1 MGAERRLLGG
11 RQLRQVER
19 RPKGEVLRLQLWP
32 RHQPHGLL
40 VVVPRRVVVLLLLL
54 GGGGGG
60 VCVANGPRRG
70 RGVCEGGGVLRLVL
84 LLLGPEVVRRQVLRT
99 QVLHVPLIHRQ
110 SSRTHAPVR
119 ARPGQGGGACHRLS
133 QVGARGEGRGEVK
146 KAGRRLLGGRR
157 RRGPG
162 AHWPSAGPRASC
174 SDCADGRDGGR
185 LPRRRAKVSP
195 SLVRPGHRVAIGGL
209 PLGAAETARVAQRH
223 AAPPLRSRRRAA
235 PLARSP
241 RVLVRQ
247 RQGRGRRRRGAR
259 QEGGRQADTSGSGT
273 GPGLRPRLGKDDVS
287 VDGGGGRGVQRV
299 QGSAARI
306 AANGVGGKNRQ
317 RAGAA
322 TRPCG
327 CGGGG
332 LPGGRRRVR
341 AKAGTLAG
349 RGGGRRHGK
358 RLRC

>member
-19 RPKGEVLRLQLWP
+19 RPKGEVLQLQLWP

-146 KAGRRLLGGRR
+146 AGRRLLGGRR

-223 AAPPLRSRRRAA
+223 AAPA
-235 PLARSP
+235 
-241 RVLVRQ
+241 
-247 RQGRGRRRRGAR
+247 RRGDGPKDVR
-259 QEGGRQADTSGSGT
+259 RGGCTQGSGW
-273 GPGLRPRLGKDDVS
+273 
-287 VDGGGGRGVQRV
+287 GGGGAACDGGVRGTTSTSESSSCR
-299 QGSAARI
+299 
-306 AANGVGGKNRQ
+306 
-317 RAGAA
+317 
-322 TRPCG
+322 T
-327 CGGGG
+327 
-332 LPGGRRRVR
+332 
-341 AKAGTLAG
+341 AGTLAPRAG
-349 RGGGRRHGK
+349 PAAPRARATPGGRSTSRHQRQRHRPWPAPTAGQ
-358 RLRC
+358 R